1 MRHAL
6 ALGAAAALI
15 AVAACNRGGGEEA
28 PPPGNQEQ
36 AARNVVAGEASAADI
51 AAVIHARHEHY
62 EDMGKAMKGITT
74 ELKGRSPSVETIRRH
89 AALIAGNGP
98 ELLTWFPVGSGPE
111 SGRET
116 RAKAEIWSDPETFRR
131 RALAFREESAR
142 FNQVAQGG
150 DVAAIREALPALG
163 TACKNC
169 HDRFRAPEED

>member
-6 ALGAAAALI
+6 ALGCAAALI
-15 AVAACNRGGGEEA
+15 AVAACNRDSGGEA
-28 PPPGNQEQ
+28 PPPGDQEQ
-36 AARNVVAGEASAADI
+36 AAPNVAAGEAGAADI
-51 AAVIHARHEHY
+51 AAVMHARHEHY
-62 EDMGKAMKGITT
+62 EEMGKAMKGITT
-74 ELKGRSPSVETIRRH
+74 ELKGRSPSVDAIRRH
-89 AALIAGNGP
+89 AALIAGYGP
-98 ELLTWFPVGSGPE
+98 ELLTWFPEGSGPE

-131 RALAFREESAR
+131 RALALREESAR
-142 FNQVAQGG
+142 FKEVAQRG